1 MSRYSAAVFACR
13 SLRATG
19 CVWPIAIK
27 RSVHPAANR
36 VWPASTRPAK
46 SSSVM
51 SHSCNARMS
60 GSPGCSASA
69 SVFGETWFSS
79 QCPSARERSVICLAA
94 AVVPCPP
101 RAHGRQQSR
110 SEKAQSGRCPIV
122 CPTSSLSA
130 PTAIATAHRGQLRAQ
145 DDDRGGRVA
154 RMQVQFM
161 QRCKHDKCFT
171 HTVFVR

>member
-1 MSRYSAAVFACR
+1 MSRDSAAVFACR
-13 SLRATG
+13 SLQATG

-27 RSVHPAANR
+27 QSVRPAGNR
-36 VWPASTRPAK
+36 VWPGSTRRAK
-46 SSSVM
+46 WSSVM
-51 SHSCNARMS
+51 SHSCNAKMRGARAAQASS
-60 GSPGCSASA
+60 GKLGSACS
-69 SVFGETWFSS
+69 VH
-79 QCPSARERSVICLAA
+79 PVICVAA

-110 SEKAQSGRCPIV
+110 SEKAQNGRCPIV
-122 CPTSSLSA
+122 CPTSSLTA
-130 PTAIATAHRGQLRAQ
+130 PTATAHRGQLRAQ

-154 RMQVQFM
+154 QMQVQFM